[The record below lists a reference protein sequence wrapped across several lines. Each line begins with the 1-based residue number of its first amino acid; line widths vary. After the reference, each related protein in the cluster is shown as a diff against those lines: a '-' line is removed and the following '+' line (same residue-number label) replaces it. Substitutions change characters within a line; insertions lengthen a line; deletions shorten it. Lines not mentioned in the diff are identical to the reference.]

1 MPTLL
6 GLMTSIQPP
15 GIKQS
20 ERVGRHGP
28 SHMSGSRNT
37 NLASAV
43 TACTELDDG
52 PLFRQG
58 PASPKGP
65 RRVLVLLPIRMVID
79 LDARITASRT
89 SLSRSK
95 VIATAIRRYLD
106 ENHIDDLSPE
116 LEWSDL
122 E

>member
-1 MPTLL
+1 
-6 GLMTSIQPP
+6 
-15 GIKQS
+15 
-20 ERVGRHGP
+20 
-28 SHMSGSRNT
+28 
-37 NLASAV
+37 
-43 TACTELDDG
+43 
-52 PLFRQG
+52 
-58 PASPKGP
+58 
-65 RRVLVLLPIRMVID
+65 MVID

>member
-1 MPTLL
+1 MSDLYSARARIPM
-6 GLMTSIQPP
+6 GL
-15 GIKQS
+15 
-20 ERVGRHGP
+20 
-28 SHMSGSRNT
+28 
-37 NLASAV
+37 
-43 TACTELDDG
+43 
-52 PLFRQG
+52 
-58 PASPKGP
+58 
-65 RRVLVLLPIRMVID
+65 RRVLVLLPIPMVID